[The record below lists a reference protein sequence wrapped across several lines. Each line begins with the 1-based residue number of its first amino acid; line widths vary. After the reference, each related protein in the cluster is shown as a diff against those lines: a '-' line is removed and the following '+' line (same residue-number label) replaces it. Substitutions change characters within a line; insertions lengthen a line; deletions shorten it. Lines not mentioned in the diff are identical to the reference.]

1 MTRLKNELILET
13 RLVQKTSPS
22 ENKTHLEKR
31 DLFRKAHSEY
41 ETRGKTRLVWKDLFN
56 INFNTKLRDS
66 FGKLDLL
73 GKRDSFVKPDSLH
86 QTCS

>member
-1 MTRLKNELILET
+1 MRLVEKRDSFGKTCLMRIIWIDLFNET
-13 RLVQKTSPS
+13 RL
-22 ENKTHLEKR
+22 E
-31 DLFRKAHSEY
+31 
-41 ETRGKTRLVWKDLFN
+41 RLVN
-56 INFNTKLRDS
+56 INFDTKLRDS